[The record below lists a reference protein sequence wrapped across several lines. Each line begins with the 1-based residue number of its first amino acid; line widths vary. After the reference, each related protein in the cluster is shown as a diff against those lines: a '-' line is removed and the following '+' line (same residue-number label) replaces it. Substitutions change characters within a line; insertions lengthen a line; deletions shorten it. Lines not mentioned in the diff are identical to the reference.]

1 MRISSGAMAFRT
13 NEKWKNLKGNEII
26 TWRRGLNV
34 GRNFA
39 RMGIERGESWN
50 IKFILFPLSHIYLRY
65 IILEMFIL
73 ETGIVTALEHR
84 A

>member
-1 MRISSGAMAFRT
+1 MPWLSEQ

-39 RMGIERGESWN
+39 RMGIGRGES
-50 IKFILFPLSHIYLRY
+50 
-65 IILEMFIL
+65 
-73 ETGIVTALEHR
+73 
-84 A
+84 